1 MVSKSSLLRPWRT
14 LGSTVAYN
22 HRIQVLE
29 DQVSPPDRDMFV
41 YVYVRGVHD
50 IVAILALTDD
60 RQVLLAQEY
69 RHPLRK
75 IIDNLPSGSI
85 PDGEVPSQAARREL
99 VEETGYTAHQLT
111 PLGRMT
117 PFPGITAG
125 TIHLFLA
132 QGLQPT
138 APHFDAHE
146 YIRIERMDVD
156 DVLQRVLRG
165 EFEDGAL
172 QLAVLRAAQQGL
184 LEPTR
189 HGSH

>member
-1 MVSKSSLLRPWRT
+1 MGSKSPPPRPWRT

-22 HRIQVLE
+22 QRIQVLE
-29 DQVSPPDRDMFV
+29 DQVLPPDRDMFV
-41 YVYVRGVHD
+41 YVYVQGIHD

-60 RQVLLAQEY
+60 RQVLLAREY

-75 IIDNLPSGSI
+75 IIHNLPSGSI

-111 PLGRMT
+111 PLGRMM
-117 PFPGITAG
+117 PFPGLTAG

-132 QGLQPT
+132 QGLLPT
-138 APHFDAHE
+138 ASHLDPHE
-146 YIRIERMDVD
+146 YIAIERMDVD
-156 DVLQRVLRG
+156 DVVQRVLGG
-165 EFEDGAL
+165 EFEDAAL

-184 LEPTR
+184 L
-189 HGSH
+189 